1 MSQKL
6 TLCFGGHL
14 FEVSM
19 EDEYAEIFKKEAEK
33 DFSLEKDNTIKT
45 LLFAYMQKCLEY
57 SKLQD
62 NILAITDKIE
72 SL

>member
-1 MSQKL
+1 MAQKL

-19 EDEYAEIFKKEAEK
+19 EDEYAEIFKQEAEK

-57 SKLQD
+57 RKLQD
-62 NILAITDKIE
+62 DISAITEKIE
-72 SL
+72 RL